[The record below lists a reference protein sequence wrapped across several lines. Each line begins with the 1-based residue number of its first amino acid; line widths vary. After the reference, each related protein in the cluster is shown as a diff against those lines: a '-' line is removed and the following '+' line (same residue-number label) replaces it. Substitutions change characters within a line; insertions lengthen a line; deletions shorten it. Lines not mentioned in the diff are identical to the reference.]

1 VKDLLVIGF
10 GKTGIAV
17 EAAGVEESATG
28 TVILFL
34 VIGVK

>member
-1 VKDLLVIGF
+1 VRDFVFGF

-17 EAAGVEESATG
+17 NAGTAAANAAG
-28 TVILFL
+28 TVILFF